1 MTRAWFGKQYHQ
13 YITLAMRVL
22 QFTSA
27 VLALGFI
34 AGGFDGKDEVI
45 PSPDG
50 DEINGRKK
58 MLVVTMHFGGPT
70 VNFAMI
76 VTYSAAI
83 YAMLWIA
90 FVYATTRVRVPAHF
104 NVAVD
109 AILTVMLLSAG
120 CAVAASDYV
129 RYCSALTPYVHC
141 SSLKAGV
148 AFCFLAFVAF
158 LISVAWGLWILRER
172 LADTKKAQRTQVPA
186 TSGASTTDLLQID
199 VLERSP
205 SSDASNAYHNAAFVC

>member
-1 MTRAWFGKQYHQ
+1 MTRAWFGKQSHQ

-22 QFTSA
+22 QLASA

-45 PSPDG
+45 PAPDG
-50 DEINGRKK
+50 DGKKK

-104 NVAVD
+104 SVALD
-109 AILTVMLLSAG
+109 SILTVMLLSAG

-172 LADTKKAQRTQVPA
+172 LADTKKAQRPQV
-186 TSGASTTDLLQID
+186 TSGASTTDQID
-199 VLERSP
+199 VLECSP